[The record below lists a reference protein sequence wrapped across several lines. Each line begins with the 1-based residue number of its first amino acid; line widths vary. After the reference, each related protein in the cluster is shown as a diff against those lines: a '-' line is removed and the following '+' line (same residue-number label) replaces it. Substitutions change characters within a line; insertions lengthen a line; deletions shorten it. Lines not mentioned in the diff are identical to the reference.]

1 MAETRKESRIKAVLP
16 VRIARMKDPNGEQ
29 VIVAHTYDISRG
41 GVRLGGVWEDLS
53 VGEIVVLERKGGRA
67 QFSVCWIGKDGVFGL
82 RSLRPD
88 NDIWDLDSE
97 FEARKKER
105 LTDENAYRTRANR
118 YSFPAM
124 LRWKTAKVVR
134 SVQ

>member
-1 MAETRKESRIKAVLP
+1 MIDT
-16 VRIARMKDPNGEQ
+16 NGKQ

-41 GVRLGGVWEDLS
+41 GVRLGGVREDLS
-53 VGEIVVLERKGGRA
+53 VGEIITLERKGGRA
-67 QFSVCWIGKDGVFGL
+67 EFSVCWKGKDGVFGL
-82 RSLRPD
+82 RSLKPD
-88 NDIWDLDSE
+88 KDIWDLDSE

-105 LTDENAYRTRANR
+105 LAEENATPTRAHR

-134 SVQ
+134 SVH